1 MNDEQF
7 RELLADYLAGELDE
21 QRAAELRA
29 ELEANAERRKLAHE
43 LQAAAAAL
51 EANTIRP
58 EEAERRTGGL
68 ALAGVASAGAAR
80 ESRRPLRRTRLQ
92 SALRYA
98 AVIVLAF
105 GAGFV
110 VRGWRLESTPIA
122 RPSPP
127 STFPLNEHY
136 VANFARA
143 TQAFPESPAFS
154 RSLLMLARK

>member
-1 MNDEQF
+1 MSWSVYRPGEGRLARF
-7 RELLADYLAGELDE
+7 CALL
-21 QRAAELRA
+21 
-29 ELEANAERRKLAHE
+29 
-43 LQAAAAAL
+43 
-51 EANTIRP
+51 
-58 EEAERRTGGL
+58 
-68 ALAGVASAGAAR
+68 
-80 ESRRPLRRTRLQ
+80 
-92 SALRYA
+92 
-98 AVIVLAF
+98 IVLAF